1 MATADPTAEFFAR
14 FDDPSEWGSIDDGI
28 PIFIE
33 HVVKGKDGK
42 VKYKI
47 GKEELERV
55 AAKINENALDNWKP
69 IKEFIGHVTPSSPK
83 NPNPDQLEQPLL
95 VGYSRDARV
104 ERWGPKGKWAV
115 KVRRF
120 IEKPYVEL
128 IRQYPERSA
137 DFYPGTFEITGV
149 ANLKTDPRLSM
160 GMVVSRPGGLVQY
173 SRGFGMDDD
182 FELAND
188 DAAKAD
194 DAASTGG
201 APIGDPVGDELSEDD
216 RNKAEA
222 YMRHYQKSFPW
233 MGHAMKQYEA
243 SLAAP
248 SAMNGEVPGGDPPE
262 GGPAPGGPP
271 EAGEPD
277 GDEGGKPVQF
287 SRREQPEQYARLV
300 ELEGKLAS
308 VDAERIIAD
317 LKSHRVKFDAAK
329 LRTRL
334 LKADEAGRAEMHAD
348 AIEHYARQ
356 DGTPADHG
364 WLDIAKDEPKASGID
379 PFNAGEYEPTTQE
392 ILQYGADPRDD
403 HGWRAAREAL
413 IAEKQKKRSK

>member
-1 MATADPTAEFFAR
+1 
-14 FDDPSEWGSIDDGI
+14 
-28 PIFIE
+28 
-33 HVVKGKDGK
+33 
-42 VKYKI
+42 
-47 GKEELERV
+47 
-55 AAKINENALDNWKP
+55 
-69 IKEFIGHVTPSSPK
+69 
-83 NPNPDQLEQPLL
+83 
-95 VGYSRDARV
+95 
-104 ERWGPKGKWAV
+104 
-115 KVRRF
+115 
-120 IEKPYVEL
+120 
-128 IRQYPERSA
+128 
-137 DFYPGTFEITGV
+137 
-149 ANLKTDPRLSM
+149 
-160 GMVVSRPGGLVQY
+160 
-173 SRGFGMDDD
+173 
-182 FELAND
+182 
-188 DAAKAD
+188 
-194 DAASTGG
+194 
-201 APIGDPVGDELSEDD
+201 
-216 RNKAEA
+216 
-222 YMRHYQKSFPW
+222 